1 MNWVF
6 LESGLYTCDL
16 ILFDISE
23 YLLIKFN
30 VMQCLQED
38 YDLLI
43 KDLWEEW
50 KDIKSCYINY
60 LLF

>member
-43 KDLWEEW
+43 KDL
-50 KDIKSCYINY
+50 
-60 LLF
+60 